1 MRRSSTVRHAILVWA
16 IALAAAL
23 AVPAAAST
31 SVVSQPETNKAE
43 QIAAENRTATQ
54 PAADQAAIYQW
65 TANRPAE
72 DQVATGQP
80 AKDPVVDQHVA
91 DLAADQPVE
100 DQAVIAQSQID
111 QVAATAT
118 ALTDLPGYAGVVVD
132 YDAATVTISWK
143 GQAPPELS
151 ALAVPEGVTLDVRQ
165 TPLSEADLRAA
176 STRLLDG
183 QRAAGTPAV
192 VLTALPAENYAG
204 LVVEVS
210 RDSVAG
216 SGRAAPGTESA
227 AGLTQRLQRV
237 AGVPVRIKLID
248 HQVESTAGTRSD
260 DQTPWHAGGAIAGRD
275 GTDYCSTGFAIVT
288 AAGHNRIVT
297 AAHCNT
303 AVGALVRDGAGQ
315 RLGTVSNR
323 ALGLDAQLIAPIRD
337 STTSS
342 AVFGGPWDASPTHP
356 RYRFPVATVQR
367 PAVGQNICSSGAV
380 TGEHCA
386 TVRAT
391 DIAWTC
397 GEQTCHGFRASRDDG
412 GVVVGG
418 GDSGGPM
425 YTVINGEAHAL
436 GMVDGGSNQRTCGRT
451 SLSTQCFSYVY
462 GIPMVDILQHWNS
475 TIRS

>member
-31 SVVSQPETNKAE
+31 SVVSQPETNKGE
-43 QIAAENRTATQ
+43 QIAAENRTAT
-54 PAADQAAIYQW
+54 PSASDQAASYQW
-65 TANRPAE
+65 TANQPAK
-72 DQVATGQP
+72 DQVAADQP
-80 AKDPVVDQHVA
+80 AKDPVVDRRVA
-91 DLAADQPVE
+91 DLAADERVE

-132 YDAATVTISWK
+132 YDAATVTVSWK
-143 GQAPPELS
+143 GQAPPEIS
-151 ALAVPEGVTLDVRQ
+151 ALTVPEGVTLDVRQ
-165 TPLSEADLRAA
+165 TALSEADLRAA

-183 QRAAGTPAV
+183 QRAASTPAV

-210 RDSVAG
+210 RDSVVA
-216 SGRAAPGTESA
+216 SGGAPGAESA
-227 AGLTQRLQRV
+227 VSLTQRLQRV

-248 HQVESTAGTRSD
+248 HQVESTAGTRFD

-275 GTDYCSTGFAIVT
+275 GTDYCSTGFAVVT
-288 AAGHNRIVT
+288 GAGYDRIVT
-297 AAHCNT
+297 AAHCNQT
-303 AVGALVRDGAGQ
+303 VGSIVRDGAGQ

-323 ALGLDAQLIAPIRD
+323 ALGLDAQLIEPVRD

-367 PAVGQNICSSGAV
+367 PAVGQEICSSGAV

-425 YTVINGEAHAL
+425 YTVINGVAHAL
-436 GMVDGGSNQRTCGRT
+436 GMVDGGSDQRPCGRT
-451 SLSTQCFSYVY
+451 SLPTQCFTYVY
-462 GIPMVDILQHWNS
+462 GIPMVDILNQWS
-475 TIRS
+475 ATIRS